1 MTDGN
6 LHDVQADID
15 AAFADPVRR
24 ARIEQY
30 GRETDLILAISA
42 LREALGLTQEDFAS
56 VANMSQE
63 NLSRIERSADVKFST
78 IERLA
83 RAGNAQI
90 ELTVILANGER
101 VELLRPRTAHVTR
114 RSARSAGLGE
124 PAAT

>member
-1 MTDGN
+1 MTDSD

-15 AAFADPVRR
+15 AALADPVRR

-30 GRETDLILAISA
+30 GRETDLVLAIVA

-56 VANMSQE
+56 AANMSQE
-63 NLSRIERSADVKFST
+63 NLSRIERSADVKYST

-90 ELTVILANGER
+90 ELNAILATGER
-101 VELLRPRTAHVTR
+101 VELLGPRTARVRR
-114 RSARSAGLGE
+114 RSA
-124 PAAT
+124 